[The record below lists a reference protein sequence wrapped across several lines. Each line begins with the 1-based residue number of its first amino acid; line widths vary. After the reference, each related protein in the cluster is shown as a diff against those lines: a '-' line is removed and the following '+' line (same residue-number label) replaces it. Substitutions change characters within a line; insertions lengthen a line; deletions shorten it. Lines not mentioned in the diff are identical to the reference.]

1 MVDLNLSIVEQ
12 GIKSVMAEQITKKLW
27 PWVREIRTYSGDF
40 DDETLAFV
48 KLFPAI
54 WVTYQGSTSEKTSH
68 NKTEYKP
75 TFVVLVGA
83 RSLRN
88 EESQRH
94 SAGADIGTFE
104 MLDRVQRLLSNND
117 LSSQNIQG
125 LAGLELG
132 KTRTIFNTTTR
143 GQSISVL
150 AQEFTTQYEIQ
161 ASDRDREEVETEAM
175 LTHVNLNYYFDP
187 EDFGIADAAD
197 LVGLKQGEN

>member
-27 PWVREIRTYSGDF
+27 PWVREIRTYGGDF

-54 WVTYQGSTSEKTSH
+54 WVTYQGSISEKTSH
-68 NKTEYKP
+68 NKTEYRS

-197 LVGLKQGEN
+197 LVELKQGEN

>member
-12 GIKSVMAEQITKKLW
+12 GIKSVMAEQIKNREW
-27 PWVREIRTYSGDF
+27 PWIREIKTYGGEF

-48 KLFPAI
+48 KTFPAI

-68 NKTEYKP
+68 NKTEYKS

-83 RSLRN
+83 HSLRN

-94 SAGADIGTFE
+94 SVGADIGTYE
-104 MLDRVQRLLSNND
+104 MLDRVQRLLSVND
-117 LSSQNIQG
+117 LSSQNIKG
-125 LAGLELG
+125 LAPLEMG

-150 AQEFTTQYEIQ
+150 AQEFTTQYVIQ
-161 ASDRDREEVETEAM
+161 ASDRDREEAETDAM
-175 LTHVNLNYYFDP
+175 LTHVNFNYYFDP
-187 EDFGIADAAD
+187 KDYGITEADASD
-197 LVGLKQGEN
+197 LVKLKE

>member
-12 GIKSVMAEQITKKLW
+12 GIKSVMAEQIENHNW
-27 PWVREIRTYSGDF
+27 PWIREIKTYGGEF
-40 DDETLAFV
+40 DDETLAFIDT
-48 KLFPAI
+48 FPAI

-68 NKTEYKP
+68 NKTEYKS

-94 SAGADIGTFE
+94 SVGIDIGTYE

-197 LVGLKQGEN
+197 LVELKQGEN

>member
-12 GIKSVMAEQITKKLW
+12 GIKSVMADQIKNRNW
-27 PWVREIRTYSGDF
+27 PWIREIRTYGGEF
-40 DDETLAFV
+40 DDETLAFANT
-48 KLFPAI
+48 FPAI

-68 NKTEYKP
+68 NKTEYKS

-104 MLDRVQRLLSNND
+104 MLDRVQRLLSVND
-117 LSSQNIQG
+117 LSSQNIKG
-125 LAGLELG
+125 LAPLEMG

-161 ASDRDREEVETEAM
+161 ASDRDREEAETDAM

-187 EDFGIADAAD
+187 KDFGIADASD
-197 LVGLKQGEN
+197 LVKLKE

>member
-1 MVDLNLSIVEQ
+1 MVELNLSAVEQ
-12 GIKSVMAEQITKKLW
+12 GIKSVMAEQIQNRNW
-27 PWVREIRTYSGDF
+27 PWVREIRTYGGEF

-48 KLFPAI
+48 KTFPAI

-68 NKTEYKP
+68 NKTEYKS

-94 SAGADIGTFE
+94 SVGADIGTFE
-104 MLDRVQRLLSNND
+104 MLDRVQRLLSVND
-117 LSSQNIQG
+117 LSSQNIKG
-125 LAGLELG
+125 LAPLELG
-132 KTRTIFNTTTR
+132 KTKTVFNTTTR

-161 ASDRDREEVETEAM
+161 ASDRDREEAETDAM

-187 EDFGIADAAD
+187 KDYGITEADASD
-197 LVGLKQGEN
+197 LVKLKE

>member
-1 MVDLNLSIVEQ
+1 MVELNLSAVEQ
-12 GIKSVMAEQITKKLW
+12 GIKSVMAEQIQNRNW
-27 PWVREIRTYSGDF
+27 PWVREIRTYGGEF
-40 DDETLAFV
+40 DDETLAFI
-48 KLFPAI
+48 KSFPAI

-68 NKTEYKP
+68 NKTEYQS

-94 SAGADIGTFE
+94 GAGADIGTYE
-104 MLDRVQRLLSNND
+104 MLDRVQRLLSVND
-117 LSSQNIQG
+117 LSSQGVKG
-125 LAGLELG
+125 LAPLEIG
-132 KTRTIFNTTTR
+132 KTRTLFNTTTR

-161 ASDRDREEVETEAM
+161 ASDRDREETETDAM

-187 EDFGIADAAD
+187 ADFGIVDASD
-197 LVGLKQGEN
+197 LIKLKE

>member
-27 PWVREIRTYSGDF
+27 PWVREIRTYGGDF

-68 NKTEYKP
+68 NKTEYKS

-161 ASDRDREEVETEAM
+161 ASDRDREELETEAM

-197 LVGLKQGEN
+197 LVELKQGEN